1 MRKEDAPP
9 PSFYSLARGTN
20 FRRGKDAA
28 PHYHYEMFP
37 LLVLLWCADLG
48 GRAEYIG
55 GTLAGLG
62 ERAEGRVMAT
72 DPDRMLFRTK
82 SSTVD
87 VPYRQINLLEYG
99 QKADRRYLS
108 AVLISPV
115 FLLAKKRT
123 HFLTVG
129 YSDEQ
134 GQQQAMVFRV
144 EKGDVRALL
153 ASLEARTG
161 LRVQFQ
167 DHEARKAAF
176 GSK

>member
-1 MRKEDAPP
+1 M
-9 PSFYSLARGTN
+9 RGTA
-20 FRRGKDAA
+20 RAA
-28 PHYHYEMFP
+28 HYHYEMIP
-37 LLVLLWCADLG
+37 ILVLLWCADLG

-55 GTLAGLG
+55 GTLPRLG
-62 ERAEGRVMAT
+62 DRAEGRVMAT
-72 DPDRMLFRTK
+72 DPDR
-82 SSTVD
+82 
-87 VPYRQINLLEYG
+87 LL
-99 QKADRRYLS
+99 
-108 AVLISPV
+108 
-115 FLLAKKRT
+115 
-123 HFLTVG
+123 FLTVG
-129 YSDEQ
+129 FSDEQ